1 MWKSWKVTVIII
13 LSLLLSQA
21 AQAQLFGY
29 PQQYKVGAIVLS
41 NGSQLRGTIMLYP
54 ATGVVQVKMAND
66 TIYTY
71 PANIVN
77 CVAVEE
83 EQERIR
89 ADKLVST
96 LRVFRPYYVV
106 SKSTLQ
112 PTWAFFEQISDGP
125 IVLLRYQRP
134 STIFT
139 GSMIRMSSLDNFF
152 LASGTNNVL
161 PLKSP
166 RKDLLAFFKHQA
178 SRIEQYVKEND
189 LRYTN
194 ARELAFIVNYANSL
208 TPSKP

>member
-1 MWKSWKVTVIII
+1 MRKSWKVTVIVI
-13 LSLLLSQA
+13 LSLLTDQA
-21 AQAQLFGY
+21 TQAQLVGY
-29 PQQYKVGAIVLS
+29 PQHYNVGAIVLS
-41 NGSQLRGTIMLYP
+41 DGTQLRGTIMLYP
-54 ATGVVQVKMAND
+54 ATGVVQVEMAND
-66 TIYTY
+66 TVYTY
-71 PANIVN
+71 PAHVVN

-96 LRVFRPYYVV
+96 LRVFRPYHVV

-112 PTWAFFEQISDGP
+112 STWAFFEQISDGP

-134 STIFT
+134 SPIFT
-139 GSMIRMSSLDNFF
+139 GSMVRMSSLDNFF

-178 SRIEQYVKEND
+178 ARIEQYVKEND

-208 TPSKP
+208 ATLQP